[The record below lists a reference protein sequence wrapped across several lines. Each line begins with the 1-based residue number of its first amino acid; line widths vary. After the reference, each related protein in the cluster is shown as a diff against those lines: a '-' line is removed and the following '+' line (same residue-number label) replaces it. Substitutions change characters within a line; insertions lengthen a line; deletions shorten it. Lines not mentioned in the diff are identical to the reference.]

1 MIESFPIRSLIDGT
15 EIEREY
21 EGEYVF
27 KDNSH
32 NIVYIDYSGNIITK
46 NALQAT
52 DTAMPLHRVGGF
64 SGDMF
69 FDLNGDT
76 VVNYGAFMVGCGFA
90 LHTYEYNQTENEN
103 GLTIAVRYGLNDGKA
118 EEIGGEQTIT
128 VTYTE
133 ENSNE

>member
-1 MIESFPIRSLIDGT
+1 MNEARKVRIAVRSLIDCT

-32 NIVYIDYSGNIITK
+32 NIAYTDYSGNIITK

-52 DTAMPLHRVGGF
+52 ETAMLLHRVGGY

-69 FDLNGDT
+69 FDLNSDT
-76 VVNYGAFMVGCGFA
+76 VVNYGAFMVGSLYSRPKFSRKRCGQHDS
-90 LHTYEYNQTENEN
+90 HT
-103 GLTIAVRYGLNDGKA
+103 
-118 EEIGGEQTIT
+118 
-128 VTYTE
+128 
-133 ENSNE
+133 